1 MGLVLELEMEME
13 LERKGKL
20 EMLPGPPTL
29 EVWRGLE
36 FKLEDR
42 PSELEVC

>member
-1 MGLVLELEMEME
+1 MGLVPELELEME

-20 EMLPGPPTL
+20 EMLPGTPRL
-29 EVWRGLE
+29 KVWRGTE

-42 PSELEVC
+42 PLELEVY